1 MKKLILFI
9 CTLAIIVLIC
19 FGGYQGVL
27 GRFLV
32 DTSGVNKIEYE
43 KLYYYNQLTDKQQEI
58 YVEIDLAIKE
68 MKKTIALGYEEKANI
83 KLDIAK
89 VMEAI
94 TKDRPQYYYLT
105 GTYHIRNLPVIKGNF
120 VYVDIGYNIE
130 SVEEKTKMD
139 RELERKIEQFLYET
153 ITDDMSDIEKQI
165 AIHDKLVK
173 HVEYYKYIDINSI
186 PYKMHTAYEALVN
199 KQAVCDGIS
208 KALMMLLNEAGIETI
223 VVAGYTEGEAHAW
236 NVVKMDG
243 ECYHIDATSNK
254 IEIDNEKQVIHR
266 YFNVTDENIQIT
278 HTISDEFD
286 IPKCNGTKYNY
297 YEYKDYAIRYLEY
310 MRSKVAEI
318 MDKQAD
324 SEILEIKLDDTY
336 SLNDLLEALLYN
348 DFNNWNTN
356 HTTKVAYHKLED
368 IYIFKNE
375 KVKK

>member
-1 MKKLILFI
+1 MKKVILCL

-19 FGGYQGVL
+19 FGVYQGVL

-32 DTSGVNKIEYE
+32 DTTGVNKIEYE
-43 KLYYYNQLTDKQQEI
+43 KLYYYNQLTDKQKEI
-58 YVEIDLAIKE
+58 YVELDIAIKKME
-68 MKKTIALGYEEKANI
+68 KTIALGYEEKANI

-94 TKDRPQYYYLT
+94 TRDKSKYYYLT
-105 GTYHIRNLPVIKGNF
+105 GTYHIRNLPVINGNF
-120 VYVDIGYNIE
+120 VYVDISYNIE
-130 SVEEKTKMD
+130 SLKEKQKMD
-139 RELERKIEQFLYET
+139 RELEREIERFLYET
-153 ITDDMSDIEKQI
+153 ISEDMSDVEKQI
-165 AIHDKLVK
+165 AIHDKLVN

-223 VVAGYTEGEAHAW
+223 VVSGTVEGEAHVW
-236 NVVKMDG
+236 NVVKLDD
-243 ECYHIDATSNK
+243 EYYHIDATSNK

-266 YFNVTDENIQIT
+266 FFNVTDENMQLT
-278 HTISDEFD
+278 HTISNEFN

-318 MDKQAD
+318 MDKQAE
-324 SEILEIKLDDTY
+324 SEILEIKLDEAY